1 MSGPLLVGFLSPFP
15 DTTTGSL
22 CSQVYSVRITPIHS
36 LFGHQDS
43 FVHKVM
49 TENILCSSNI

>member
-49 TENILCSSNI
+49 TENILCS